1 MTSKHSGGLIRVCL
15 INSAMLLAAAAAS
28 PSAAKD
34 EPELAD
40 LKLLTATVLYCHD
53 GDTCRLKIE
62 NGLWLNVRLAGID
75 APEVASG
82 KKKSGQPFGNESRD
96 FLNQQIKGKT
106 VTVRQTDLDPFNR
119 PVVELLTADG
129 TNINRQ
135 MIRTGHAE
143 AYRGKTR
150 RLDITP
156 YIADEAAAKGSNTGI
171 WGQKGY
177 VSPGAWRKQQH

>member
-1 MTSKHSGGLIRVCL
+1 MTANNPRDLIRVC
-15 INSAMLLAAAAAS
+15 IRMTYILLAAAAAS

-75 APEVASG
+75 APEVAG
-82 KKKSGQPFGNESRD
+82 GRKKPGQPFGNESRD
-96 FLNQQIKGKT
+96 FLNQQIKAKT

-135 MIRTGHAE
+135 MIRTGYAE

-150 RLDITP
+150 RLDISP
-156 YIADEAAAKGSNTGI
+156 YLADEAVAKSSKAGI
-171 WGQKGY
+171 WGLKDY
-177 VSPGAWRKQQH
+177 VSPGAFRKGK